1 MKTIAEVKALQR
13 ELEQRLKMLSQDV
26 VFNRNET
33 VASQKM
39 FVLGQRLSGGELLL
53 ENFELIDWIINPES
67 DLTRDDL
74 INQDKI

>member
-39 FVLGQRLSGGELLL
+39 FVLGQRLSGV
-53 ENFELIDWIINPES
+53 
-67 DLTRDDL
+67 
-74 INQDKI
+74 

>member
-33 VASQKM
+33 VPSQKM
-39 FVLGQRLSGGELLL
+39 FVLGQRLSGVELLL

>member
-26 VFNRNET
+26 VFNTNET
-33 VASQKM
+33 VAAQKM
-39 FVLGQRLSGGELLL
+39 FVLRQRLSGVELLL
-53 ENFELIDWIINPES
+53 ENFELIDWIVNPES

>member
-1 MKTIAEVKALQR
+1 
-13 ELEQRLKMLSQDV
+13 
-26 VFNRNET
+26 
-33 VASQKM
+33 M
-39 FVLGQRLSGGELLL
+39 FVLGQRLSGVELLL

>member
-33 VASQKM
+33 VASQKC
-39 FVLGQRLSGGELLL
+39 LCWG
-53 ENFELIDWIINPES
+53 ND
-67 DLTRDDL
+67 
-74 INQDKI
+74 

>member
-39 FVLGQRLSGGELLL
+39 FVLGQRLSGVELLL
-53 ENFELIDWIINPES
+53 ENFELIDGIVNHES

>member
-33 VASQKM
+33 VASPY
-39 FVLGQRLSGGELLL
+39 LLNCSMEAL
-53 ENFELIDWIINPES
+53 F
-67 DLTRDDL
+67 
-74 INQDKI
+74 

>member
-1 MKTIAEVKALQR
+1 MKTIAEVKALHR
-13 ELEQRLKMLSQDV
+13 ELEQRLKMVSQDV

-39 FVLGQRLSGGELLL
+39 FVLGQRLSGVELLL
-53 ENFELIDWIINPES
+53 ENFELIDGIVNHES

>member
-39 FVLGQRLSGGELLL
+39 FVLGQRLSGVELLL
-53 ENFELIDWIINPES
+53 ENFDLIDWIVNPES

-74 INQDKI
+74 INLDYI